1 MPASTRIAVIGPG
14 AIGATV
20 AAWLAQSPGLDV
32 TLCVRTPFSGLAIE
46 TPEGAISAD
55 PVVLTDPA
63 QASPVD
69 WVLVCTKT
77 YDAPAAALW
86 IERLL
91 GPETR
96 VAVLQNGVEHVAR
109 FAPYVPAGRIVPAM
123 VDIPAERDAP
133 GRVRQ
138 RREGVIVVPAGVNGE
153 AFVGLFAHTA
163 LRVTT
168 VADFASVLWRKLAVN
183 CAGAVSALTLKPHI
197 VTRDPEIAELMYGLV
212 RECVAVGR
220 AEGAVMDDETARRV
234 VEGYQASPPDSV
246 NSLLADRQAGRRM
259 EWDARNGV
267 IARLGETHGI
277 AAPLNK
283 LAATLL
289 RASEPDPA

>member
-1 MPASTRIAVIGPG
+1 MAAPTTIALIGPG
-14 AIGATV
+14 AIGSTV
-20 AAWLAQSPGLDV
+20 AAWLAQSPALAV
-32 TLCVRTPFSGLAIE
+32 TLCARTPVARLAVE
-46 TPEGAISAD
+46 TPDGPIAAA
-55 PVVLTDPA
+55 PAVLTDPA
-63 QASPVD
+63 AARPVD

-77 YDAPAAALW
+77 YDAPGAAGW

-96 VAVLQNGVEHVAR
+96 VAVLQNGVEHLAR
-109 FAPYVPAGRIVPAM
+109 FAPWVPLERIVPAM

-138 RREGVIVVPAGVNGE
+138 RREGVIVVPAGVNGA
-153 AFVGLFAHTA
+153 AFVDLFRHTA
-163 LRVTT
+163 LRVSTSD
-168 VADFASVLWRKLAVN
+168 DFTSVLWRKLAVN

-197 VTRDPEIAELMYGLV
+197 VTRDPDIAELMYGLLA
-212 RECVAVGR
+212 ECVAVGR
-220 AEGAVMDDETARRV
+220 AEGAVLDDDTARRV

-246 NSLLADRQAGRRM
+246 NSIHADRMAGGRM

-277 AAPLNK
+277 SAPLNR
-283 LAATLL
+283 LVATIL
-289 RASEPDPA
+289 RAAEPGPA